1 MMKNILVIGLGR
13 FGRHLA
19 TKFIEL
25 GDEVMVV
32 DRDEEAVHSMMNI
45 VNFAQIG
52 DCTKE
57 EVLRSLGVN
66 NFDVC
71 FVCMGSDFQSSL
83 EITDLL
89 RSLGAK
95 YIVSKAGRDIH
106 AKFLLKNG
114 ADEIVYPEKDMA
126 SKVAVKFSSNHL
138 VDYFE
143 ISKDVA
149 IYEIYVPSNWK
160 NRSIKDLDVRAAF
173 GINILA
179 VRTKNGEVNS
189 NPGPDFVFGE
199 DERMI
204 VLGTQK
210 NVKKFIR

>member
-1 MMKNILVIGLGR
+1 MKNILIIGLGR

-19 TKFIEL
+19 EKFIEL
-25 GDEVMVV
+25 GDEVMVI
-32 DRDEEAVHSMMNI
+32 DRDEEAVQSVMNS
-45 VNFAQIG
+45 VTYAQIG

-57 EVLRSLGVN
+57 AVLRSLGVN
-66 NFDVC
+66 NFDIC
-71 FVCMGSDFQSSL
+71 FVCMGEDFQSSL

-114 ADEIVYPEKDMA
+114 ADEIIYPEKDMA
-126 SKVAVKFSSNHL
+126 AKVAVRFSSNHL

-149 IYEIYVPSNWK
+149 IYEIYVPDNWNGK
-160 NRSIKDLDVRAAF
+160 SIVELNVRAGY
-173 GINILA
+173 GINILC
-179 VRTKNGEVNS
+179 VKDRSGVLNS
-189 NPGPDFVFGE
+189 NPGPDYVFSKGE
-199 DERMI
+199 QMI
-204 VLGTQK
+204 VLGTQS
-210 NVKKFIR
+210 NVKKFIK

>member
-1 MMKNILVIGLGR
+1 MKNILIIGLGR

-19 TKFIEL
+19 EKFIEL

-32 DRDEEAVHSMMNI
+32 DRDEEAVQAVMNT
-45 VNFAQIG
+45 VTYAQIG
-52 DCTKE
+52 DCKKE
-57 EVLRSLGVN
+57 DVLRSLGVN
-66 NFDVC
+66 NFDIC

-89 RSLGAK
+89 KSLGAK
-95 YIVSKAGRDIH
+95 YVVSKAGREVH

-126 SKVAVKFSSNHL
+126 AKVAVKFSSNHL

-149 IYEIYVPSNWK
+149 IYEIFVPESWVGK
-160 NRSIKDLDVRAAF
+160 SISGLGVRAKY

-179 VRTKNGEVNS
+179 VRDKSGELNS
-189 NPGPDFVFGE
+189 NPHPDYVFNQ

-204 VLGTQK
+204 VLGTQH
-210 NVKKFIR
+210 NIRKFIK

>member
-1 MMKNILVIGLGR
+1 MKNILVIGLGR

-19 TKFIEL
+19 EKFIEL

-32 DRDEEAVHSMMNI
+32 DRNEDAVQSMMSI
-45 VNFAQIG
+45 VTCAQIG

-57 EVLRSLGVN
+57 EVLRSLGVE

-71 FVCMGSDFQSSL
+71 FVCMGEDFQSSL
-83 EITDLL
+83 ETTDLL

-114 ADEIVYPEKDMA
+114 ADEIIYPEKDMA
-126 SKVAVKFSSNHL
+126 AKAAVRFSSNHL
-138 VDYFE
+138 ADYFE
-143 ISKDVA
+143 ISDDVA
-149 IYEIYVPSNWK
+149 IYEIFVPDSWESK
-160 NRSIKDLDVRAAF
+160 SIAQLNVRAKY

-179 VRTKNGEVNS
+179 VRKNSGELNS
-189 NPGPDFVFGE
+189 NPSPDFIFSKGQ
-199 DERMI
+199 RMI
-204 VLGTQK
+204 VLATQS
-210 NVKKFIR
+210 NVKRFIK

>member
-1 MMKNILVIGLGR
+1 MKNILIIGLGR

-19 TKFIEL
+19 EKFIEL

-32 DRDEEAVHSMMNI
+32 DRDEEAVQAVMNT
-45 VNFAQIG
+45 VTYAQIG
-52 DCTKE
+52 DCKKE

-66 NFDVC
+66 NFDIC

-89 RSLGAK
+89 KSLGAK
-95 YIVSKAGRDIH
+95 YVVSKAGRDVH

-126 SKVAVKFSSNHL
+126 AKVAVKFSSNHL

-143 ISKDVA
+143 ISKEVA
-149 IYEIYVPSNWK
+149 IYEIFVPDSWVGK
-160 NRSIKDLDVRAAF
+160 SISGLGVRAKY
-173 GINILA
+173 GLNILA
-179 VRTKNGEVNS
+179 VRDKSGKLNS
-189 NPGPDFVFGE
+189 NPGPEYIFSLG
-199 DERMI
+199 ERMI
-204 VLGTQK
+204 VLGTQQH
-210 NVKKFIR
+210 VRKFLK

>member
-1 MMKNILVIGLGR
+1 MKNILILGLGR
-13 FGRHLA
+13 FGIHLA
-19 TKFIEL
+19 EKFVEL

-32 DRDEEAVHSMMNI
+32 DRNEEAVQSMMNT
-45 VNFAQIG
+45 VTFAQIG

-66 NFDVC
+66 NFDIC
-71 FVCMGSDFQSSL
+71 FVCMGEDFQSSL
-83 EITDLL
+83 ETTDLL

-138 VDYFE
+138 VDYFA
-143 ISKDVA
+143 ISNDVA
-149 IYEIYVPSNWK
+149 IYEIFVPDNWNGK
-160 NRSIKDLDVRAAF
+160 SIVELKVRSKY

-179 VRTKNGEVNS
+179 VKNTEGELNS
-189 NPGPDFVFGE
+189 NPGPDYVFSKGE
-199 DERMI
+199 QMI
-204 VLGTQK
+204 VLSDQT
-210 NVKKFIR
+210 NVKKFIK

>member
-1 MMKNILVIGLGR
+1 MKNILVIGLGR
-13 FGRHLA
+13 FGSHLA
-19 TKFIEL
+19 RKFIEL

-32 DRDEEAVHSMMNI
+32 DRDEEAVQSIMNT
-45 VNFAQIG
+45 VTYAQIG

-71 FVCMGSDFQSSL
+71 FVCMGEDFQSSL

-114 ADEIVYPEKDMA
+114 ADEIAYPEKDMA
-126 SKVAVKFSSNHL
+126 SKVAVRFSSNHL

-143 ISKDVA
+143 ISDDVA
-149 IYEIYVPSNWK
+149 IYEIFVPDSWK
-160 NRSIKDLDVRAAF
+160 GKSILELNVRVKY

-179 VRTKNGEVNS
+179 VRGTSGELNS
-189 NPGPDFVFGE
+189 NPGPDYVFSK

-204 VLGTQK
+204 VLSTQS
-210 NVKKFIR
+210 NVKRFIK